1 MMDWNKME
9 WGVPDFGKPCIIIVK
24 GGKTPH
30 YSVASF
36 EEYNGGVWFTIND
49 VYHVIQVSHW
59 AYITP
64 PNN

>member
-24 GGKTPH
+24 GGKEPY

-36 EEYNGGVWFTIND
+36 EEYNGGVWFTRNY

-64 PNN
+64 PNC